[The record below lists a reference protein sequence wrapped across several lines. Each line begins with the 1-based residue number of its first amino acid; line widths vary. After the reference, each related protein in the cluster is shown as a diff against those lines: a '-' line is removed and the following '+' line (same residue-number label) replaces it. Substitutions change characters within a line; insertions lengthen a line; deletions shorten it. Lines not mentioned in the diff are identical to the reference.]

1 MAAPLVLACATCGSP
16 PEPQT
21 VVLEIAHSSAPE
33 RRAADASACAAAS
46 AGTACAAMVEARE
59 LAELSSRIAWADA
72 EVKRTLFQEADL
84 LVERARLQLRREDP
98 SSNVEGSNDADR
110 ALKDALRALAVEPSS
125 PRAAFVYALA
135 RVRSFAPEAPTS
147 ILRDPAL
154 RAGALRL
161 ALDRLQTLASAQGPL
176 GAATHT
182 LRGYL
187 ELELGASAKA
197 RESFVAATRLDPTL
211 GSAWMGLGDVARAQ
225 GSFADAERAY
235 LEATKLL
242 PSDPTVAA
250 ALSAARAKAPLSVP
264 PAGAAEAAPLSIDLS
279 PLAAVPPPTACSTV
293 EAGQTPELCAAVEQL
308 IKARSKQDLEAAASS
323 VIAAQSSLQSACQAL
338 DPRCGP
344 HVSVALADAGRGF
357 RAAGKTGKSVQIA
370 KLLMQRREYFPASE
384 EVAATA
390 ALEAADQLLQLGLFD
405 QAADSYGAFAT
416 TNGSSAEAPAAL
428 ERALRLRL
436 LLGQR
441 EAAEKALSAVVVRR
455 ELAADLK
462 AEYVLATARLVR
474 VRGDRAAVVAFGK
487 RHGALLAEAGR
498 AGALSAIAEREPAS
512 SLGGRCETLLACAI
526 RRLAGE
532 PGWSPKAQAAAP

>member
-416 TNGSSAEAPAAL
+416 TKPPA
-428 ERALRLRL
+428 
-436 LLGQR
+436 Q
-441 EAAEKALSAVVVRR
+441 
-455 ELAADLK
+455 ELAQ
-462 AEYVLATARLVR
+462 
-474 VRGDRAAVVAFGK
+474 
-487 RHGALLAEAGR
+487 
-498 AGALSAIAEREPAS
+498 
-512 SLGGRCETLLACAI
+512 CAM
-526 RRLAGE
+526 RNA
-532 PGWSPKAQAAAP
+532 

>member
-1 MAAPLVLACATCGSP
+1 
-16 PEPQT
+16 
-21 VVLEIAHSSAPE
+21 
-33 RRAADASACAAAS
+33 
-46 AGTACAAMVEARE
+46 
-59 LAELSSRIAWADA
+59 
-72 EVKRTLFQEADL
+72 
-84 LVERARLQLRREDP
+84 
-98 SSNVEGSNDADR
+98 
-110 ALKDALRALAVEPSS
+110 
-125 PRAAFVYALA
+125 
-135 RVRSFAPEAPTS
+135 
-147 ILRDPAL
+147 
-154 RAGALRL
+154 
-161 ALDRLQTLASAQGPL
+161 
-176 GAATHT
+176 
-182 LRGYL
+182 
-187 ELELGASAKA
+187 
-197 RESFVAATRLDPTL
+197 
-211 GSAWMGLGDVARAQ
+211 MGLGDVARAQ

-308 IKARSKQDLEAAASS
+308 IKARSKQDLEAAAAS

-428 ERALRLRL
+428 ERRR
-436 LLGQR
+436 
-441 EAAEKALSAVVVRR
+441 AACGRARAGGVVVAS
-455 ELAADLK
+455 LAASRPIRG
-462 AEYVLATARLVR
+462 AARLVR
-474 VRGDRAAVVAFGK
+474 VGVVAFGAT
-487 RHGALLAEAGR
+487 GACR
-498 AGALSAIAEREPAS
+498 GARRGASAIAEREPRPPGA
-512 SLGGRCETLLACAI
+512 CETC
-526 RRLAGE
+526 RLRDPSPAGE
-532 PGWSPKAQAAAP
+532 PGWSPKARARTLSEASRRRPLRKSSRNAQCAMRDAGGAALSRGVPRCYGGRLALDASRAEVAWKWRDDAHDPLVGSDGSSLGARHERLRGRHRDGRERRGGRGRNPLHRRTALHGRRR